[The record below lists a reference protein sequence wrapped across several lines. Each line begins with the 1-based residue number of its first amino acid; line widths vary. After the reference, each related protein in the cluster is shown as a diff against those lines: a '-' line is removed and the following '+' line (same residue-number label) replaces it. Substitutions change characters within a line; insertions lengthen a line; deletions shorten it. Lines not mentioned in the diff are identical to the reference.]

1 MLKGVSMV
9 KNTKQIDEQNK
20 VEIETI
26 FDQNTRKYDLFKFDF
41 ETIMFLIGFI
51 INIIQIF
58 IFKKIK

>member
-1 MLKGVSMV
+1 MV